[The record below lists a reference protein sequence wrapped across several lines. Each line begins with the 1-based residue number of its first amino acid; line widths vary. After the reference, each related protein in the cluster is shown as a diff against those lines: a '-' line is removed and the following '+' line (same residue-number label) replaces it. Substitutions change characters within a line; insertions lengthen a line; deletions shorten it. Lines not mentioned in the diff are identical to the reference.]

1 MAEDRWWNRW
11 QQARRC
17 LVVVITGA
25 STLLPANL
33 VAVAQAAPA
42 AASEGGGCQAVHAG
56 PQLAG
61 SGSRESYFQ
70 LTLRPGER
78 QREAVL
84 VANPEAHP
92 CAVTLEAAY
101 GQTAVNSGDTYSVAA
116 ENCVETSCWL
126 DGLPTTVTVPAGGR
140 LAVNF
145 DVAVPAG
152 TSSGQHLAG
161 VIARP
166 ADAPLAPSASGR
178 DGQVAVAV
186 AARVAIGVA
195 VTVPGP
201 LRPQLEIPSVTLDLN
216 GGTPQLRVRVRN
228 SGNTWEHPAG
238 GARVQVESTTRSFGV
253 RSSTILAGDVAE
265 LPLPIEG
272 VQGGR
277 WHTKVLLNYGHDQTA
292 VWEGELNYPTPTQPS
307 AAGGWSSDIARVVT
321 SLPAWVLVS
330 LATLACV
337 VIVLLA
343 LLIVMFRRRRAEP
356 RQGQQRPGRR
366 TDPTSG
372 AEPYGRSRVGS
383 AR

>member
-1 MAEDRWWNRW
+1 MAEDRWWNRR

-17 LVVVITGA
+17 LVVAITGA
-25 STLLPANL
+25 SALLPAT
-33 VAVAQAAPA
+33 AQAAPSA
-42 AASEGGGCQAVHAG
+42 AAGGGGCQAVHAG
-56 PQLAG
+56 PQLAANG
-61 SGSRESYFQ
+61 SQESYFQ

-101 GQTAVNSGDTYSVAA
+101 GQTAINSGDTYSVA
-116 ENCVETSCWL
+116 EKECVETSCWL
-126 DGLPTTVTVPAGGR
+126 AGLPTTVTVPAGGR

-145 DVAVPAG
+145 DVAVPPGA
-152 TSSGQHLAG
+152 SGGQYLAG
-161 VIARP
+161 VVARP
-166 ADAPLAPSASGR
+166 ADPPSASSASGR

-186 AARVAIGVA
+186 ATRVAIGVA

-201 LRPQLEIPSVTLDLN
+201 LRPQLEIPSVTLDLD

-272 VQGGR
+272 VQRGR
-277 WHTKVLLNYGHDQTA
+277 WHTRVLLNYGHDQTT
-292 VWEGELNYPTPTQPS
+292 VWEGDLNYPTPRQPS
-307 AAGGWSSDIARVVT
+307 AAPGGSSDIAGVAA
-321 SLPAWVLVS
+321 SLPAWVIAS

-337 VIVLLA
+337 VIVLLV
-343 LLIVMFRRRRAEP
+343 LLIAMFRRRRATP
-356 RQGQQRPGRR
+356 RRGRHRPATA
-366 TDPTSG
+366 TDPTG
-372 AEPYGRSRVGS
+372 DAESDARCPVGS
-383 AR
+383 FR